1 MGIWLHNHT
10 ITSTD
15 VSKDSGQLAEILGDV
30 SVQTMPLH
38 YSYSWGC
45 RTFQTASHIHILHK
59 CCLRTFI
66 CCGWAYSCT
75 LTPLPP
81 QMFQRLVTMF
91 RWNPRWCKCVN
102 HGTIMVETVEPYKLH
117 PISISYIAGVWA
129 PSSVVDWHIHMA
141 AQAHHHHHRC
151 FKDSGELSEIL
162 GNVRVQTM
170 PLHYGWGCI
179 TFQTASHIHILHIKG
194 VICCRWAYGCTSTLL
209 PPQLFPKIRDNSWLK
224 S

>member
-91 RWNPRWCKCVN
+91 CWKPRWCKCVN
-102 HGTIMVETVEPYKLH
+102 HGTIMVETVELTNCIPY
-117 PISISYIAGVWA
+117 PYPTYS
-129 PSSVVDWHIHMA
+129 
-141 AQAHHHHHRC
+141 RC
-151 FKDSGELSEIL
+151 LS
-162 GNVRVQTM
+162 
-170 PLHYGWGCI
+170 
-179 TFQTASHIHILHIKG
+179 TF
-194 VICCRWAYGCTSTLL
+194 ICCGLAYTYGCTSTPP
-209 PPQLFPKIRDNSWLK
+209 PPQMFQRFRRVVWNPK
-224 S
+224 

>member
-1 MGIWLHNHT
+1 MCKPCHYAIVLVEAVQPFKLHP
-10 ITSTD
+10 TS
-15 VSKDSGQLAEILGDV
+15 I
-30 SVQTMPLH
+30 
-38 YSYSWGC
+38 SYINAVWGP
-45 RTFQTASHIHILHK
+45 SYVVDGH
-59 CCLRTFI
+59 
-66 CCGWAYSCT
+66 SCT

-162 GNVRVQTM
+162 SNVRVQTM